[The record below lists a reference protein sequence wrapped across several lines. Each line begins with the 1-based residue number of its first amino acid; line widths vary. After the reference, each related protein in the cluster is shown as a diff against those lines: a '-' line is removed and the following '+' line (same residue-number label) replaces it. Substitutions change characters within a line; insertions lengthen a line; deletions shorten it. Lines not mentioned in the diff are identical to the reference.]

1 MIDLILEGFVIPSSL
16 FVIQSVNGK
25 GPMAIGNG
33 QLARNRLR
41 EGLKP
46 TPAFSTFQLSNS
58 PTFQLS
64 NFPTL
69 QLSNSPTLQL
79 PNSPTL
85 KRILTAQIK
94 DVV

>member
-33 QLARNRLR
+33 QLARDRLR

-46 TPAFSTFQLSNS
+46 TLDFQLFNFSTF
-58 PTFQLS
+58 
-64 NFPTL
+64 
-69 QLSNSPTLQL
+69 
-79 PNSPTL
+79 
-85 KRILTAQIK
+85 
-94 DVV
+94 